1 MAEDTKNRVM
11 RVDLAGLTGM
21 IWFAGWLFT
30 IGFIKLAFWP
40 GFIALFIWPYY
51 LGVAARGG

>member
-1 MAEDTKNRVM
+1 MSDENKNRVM

-21 IWFAGWLFT
+21 IWFGGWLFT
-30 IGFIKLAFWP
+30 IGLTKLAFWP
-40 GFIALFIWPYY
+40 AALAFIIWPYF